1 MKEGNFMSV
10 DFNKM
15 RDIFSNFSDN
25 KKRKTGNDVDLN
37 DIGQITQLF
46 ANAMNNDLKS
56 LSEKELLSKIAD
68 DVFRD
73 DFDNMLE
80 LDRPEFDSY
89 EDLLTYT
96 KNRGQSLY
104 YSRSNTIFSYLE
116 KETYDSYPVVFQR
129 DNFVV
134 ISPEFSGNHD
144 QIESEVK
151 LKLSK

>member
-1 MKEGNFMSV
+1 MSV

-73 DFDNMLE
+73 DFDNMLD

-89 EDLLTYT
+89 EDLLVYT
-96 KNRGQSLY
+96 QKRGQSLY
-104 YSRSNTIFSYLE
+104 YSRNATVFSFLE
-116 KETYDSYPVVFQR
+116 KETFDSYPIEFQK
-129 DNFVV
+129 DNLQ
-134 ISPEFSGNHD
+134 ILSPTFSGSHD
-144 QIESEVK
+144 EIESKIK
-151 LKLSK
+151 LNLFK

>member
-1 MKEGNFMSV
+1 MSV

-46 ANAMNNDLKS
+46 ADAMNNDLKS

-73 DFDNMLE
+73 DFDNMLD

-116 KETYDSYPVVFQR
+116 KETFDSYPIEFQK
-129 DNFVV
+129 DNLQ
-134 ISPEFSGNHD
+134 ILSSTFSGSHD
-144 QIESEVK
+144 EIESKIK
-151 LKLSK
+151 LNLFK